1 MDTLYSIHDTEVLFV
16 YTVTHIIY
24 SDTIV
29 SLNLL
34 PCIQM
39 KYLTIFLLMTRAN
52 NNNHYRYMDV
62 IDFKEKL
69 LLQLKKIMILLN
81 LLRLSIL
88 LSDIKS

>member
-1 MDTLYSIHDTEVLFV
+1 MDTLYSVHDTEVLFV

-52 NNNHYRYMDV
+52 NNNHYGYMDL
-62 IDFKEKL
+62 ID
-69 LLQLKKIMILLN
+69 LKK
-81 LLRLSIL
+81 SI
-88 LSDIKS
+88 ITVGKYY

>member
-1 MDTLYSIHDTEVLFV
+1 MDNSGDNCAQRFELDTLYSVHDTEVLFV
-16 YTVTHIIY
+16 YTVTRIIY

-52 NNNHYRYMDV
+52 NNND
-62 IDFKEKL
+62 EL
-69 LLQLKKIMILLN
+69 
-81 LLRLSIL
+81 
-88 LSDIKS
+88 